1 MLTQPGADGPS
12 LLRLRALLEELIAIA
27 SATKGKEDFAIDLR
41 PVGEEFDPM
50 QS

>member
-1 MLTQPGADGPS
+1 MKSCWELS
-12 LLRLRALLEELIAIA
+12 CECCLRALLEELIAIA
-27 SATKGKEDFAIDLR
+27 NATKGKEDFPIDLS

>member
-1 MLTQPGADGPS
+1 MASPAADGPT
-12 LLRLRALLEELIAIA
+12 LLRRRALLEELIAIA
-27 SATKGKEDFAIDLR
+27 NATKGMEDFAIDLR